1 MSKIAKKPDSE
12 ETCPNCGG
20 EMEDGAC
27 KDGACGYKVPKE
39 DGCMQHGKEEMDSKV
54 CDACGK
60 KDGCTKKRGSK
71 VKADGTSRRVDRVDY
86 WGPLNQSAERTEAME
101 TLPSGALKGKAAFTC
116 VGVFRYL
123 AEDGSIRNEFRPP
136 EEVFKKESLESWE
149 LVPVTN
155 GHPKEKVTPDNYKQ
169 VSVGS
174 LGEEIENDAYNVYAE
189 LTIQDADAIAAVK
202 AGRTGLS
209 GGYSCDMVSE
219 GTVSYPVMG
228 WAEDPVDGKWK
239 EMETGRT
246 VYKVPGNWGGI
257 PYDEIQTNIIGNHVA
272 LVDVPRGGDALHL
285 RFDSADPEVGIRVP
299 PTEAPATK
307 TDGTTPQLRTG
318 GETMKKIRLDGAV
331 EHEVPEAVALHIDAL
346 DAKVKT
352 LDSEKST
359 LQGKLD
365 SATEAL
371 EAEKKA
377 RTDEAAG
384 FQAKLDSAVQS
395 RIALVSLATKH
406 GTKAD
411 GTDAEIR
418 TALILKAFPAAKLD
432 GKDAAYLDAR
442 YDAAMEILEATE
454 AKREDSSAQSQRQS
468 VSEGVPAAK
477 EDKADGTDWAAWQAE
492 QRNK

>member
-1 MSKIAKKPDSE
+1 
-12 ETCPNCGG
+12 
-20 EMEDGAC
+20 MEDGAC
-27 KDGACGYKVPKE
+27 KDEACGYKAPME
-39 DGCMQHGKEEMDSKV
+39 DGCKAPKP
-54 CDACGK
+54 
-60 KDGCTKKRGSK
+60 
-71 VKADGTSRRVDRVDY
+71 KADGTTRVDRIDY
-86 WGPLNQSAERTEAME
+86 WGPLNQISEKTEPME
-101 TLPSGALKGKAAFTC
+101 TLATGALRGKAAFTC

-136 EEVFKKESLESWE
+136 EEVFSKESLESWE
-149 LVPVTN
+149 LAAMTN
-155 GHPKEKVTPDNYKQ
+155 GHPAEKVTPATYKS
-169 VSVGS
+169 VAVGS

-189 LTIQDADAIAAVK
+189 LTIQDADAIAAVQ

-209 GGYSCDMVSE
+209 GGYSCETVTS
-219 GTVSYPVMG
+219 GTVSYPIIG
-228 WAEDPVDGKWK
+228 WAKDPSDGEWK

-257 PYDEIQTNIIGNHVA
+257 PYDEIQTKIVGNHVA

-285 RFDSADPEVGIRVP
+285 RFDSADAGVGIRVP

-307 TDGTTPQLRTG
+307 TDGTTTQLRTG

-331 EHEVPEAVALHIDAL
+331 EHEVPEAVAIHIDAL
-346 DAKVKT
+346 DAKVKA

-365 SATEAL
+365 SATEELA
-371 EAEKKA
+371 AEKKA
-377 RTDEAAG
+377 HADEASS

-411 GTDAEIR
+411 GADSEIR

-432 GKDAAYLDAR
+432 GKDAAYIDAR
-442 YDAAMEILEATE
+442 YDAAIEVLEAGAVSKEDE
-454 AKREDSSAQSQRQS
+454 APAAQRQS
-468 VSEGVPAAK
+468 VADGVPGAK
-477 EDKADGTDWAAWQAE
+477 ADKADGTDWAAWQSE
-492 QRNK
+492 QRSK

>member
-27 KDGACGYKVPKE
+27 KDTACGYKASKE

-60 KDGCTKKRGSK
+60 KDGCTKMPK
-71 VKADGTSRRVDRVDY
+71 VKTDGTSRRVDRVDY
-86 WGPLNQSAERTEAME
+86 WGPLNQISERTEPMKA
-101 TLPSGALKGKAAFTC
+101 LASGALKGKAAFTC

-123 AEDGSIRNEFRPP
+123 AEDGTIRNEFRPP

-149 LVPVTN
+149 LAALTN
-155 GHPKEKVTPDNYKQ
+155 THPKEKVTPLTYKG
-169 VSVGS
+169 VAVGS

-189 LTIQDADAIAAVK
+189 VTIQDADAIAAVQ

-228 WAEDPVDGKWK
+228 WAEDPADGKWK

-299 PTEAPATK
+299 PTEAPVTK
-307 TDGTTPQLRTG
+307 ADGTTPQLRTG

-331 EHEVPEAVALHIDAL
+331 EHEVPEAVAIHIDAL

-352 LDSEKST
+352 LESDKST
-359 LQGKLD
+359 LQAKAD
-365 SATEAL
+365 SAAEAL

-377 RTDEAAG
+377 RADEAAG
-384 FQAKLDSAVQS
+384 FQVKLDSAVQS

-406 GTKAD
+406 GVKAD

-442 YDAAMEILEATE
+442 YDGALEILEVEDT
-454 AKREDSSAQSQRQS
+454 KREDGVPASQRQS
-468 VSEGVPAAK
+468 V
-477 EDKADGTDWAAWQAE
+477 ADGAPVPSEKTDGSDWGAYQAE
-492 QRNK
+492 QRSKNS